1 MGINTTVDF
10 ANSFLN
16 NKDATKK
23 ASSETKIDFD
33 AIRAWASMAD
43 LMRLPGVDGQYAE
56 VM

>member
-1 MGINTTVDF
+1 M
-10 ANSFLN
+10 LQ
-16 NKDATKK
+16 KK